1 MHNSFDSIAAILQA
15 LPRIESVLINADQYW
30 AHRPHDSTSRQR
42 PETLPEHVHLVNG
55 YFLELIQQHQL
66 DGVVDKLIASIAHDH
81 FPNQPALELGNLLKR
96 LFVSTVLFHDFGK
109 VNENFQ
115 ANPKKM
121 NNPAFS
127 EIPGL
132 VIETRHAKLGAYLYV
147 YSHFLEISKL
157 AITDQ
162 VEQRSLFYI
171 ALLLSYPIIKH
182 HGSRLLKP
190 DGKGIA
196 FSEAEIKCMAGY
208 IARYGWGHVPKLAG
222 ELFLERNLDNR
233 FFLWTDKIGFDFSIL
248 ALLRLNFSLLTAA
261 DYLATSEYMN
271 QSGIDDFG
279 VLTDELRA
287 KLISA
292 TRSSK
297 SYNADAFHLADDPSW
312 QLANPTER
320 NNETL
325 NALRL
330 EMAVQAIQQ
339 VRKHPNQ
346 RLFYL
351 EAPTGGGKTNVSA
364 LVTAELLRLDPSL
377 NKVFYV
383 FPFTTLITQ
392 THKAL
397 RETWQLDDSQMGL
410 LHSRGGFQPREEVD
424 AGSEGDYGKQWKNQ
438 LANLFAFFPVCLLTH
453 IRFFDILKSN
463 EKDSI
468 YLMHRLA
475 NSVVIIDELQ
485 SYPPKHWDKMLFW
498 LDHYSRAFNIRFVL
512 MSATLPR
519 IDGLNVGL
527 SNPPAFVDLLPS
539 AKDYF
544 RNPNFSD
551 RVHFRFDLLESPGK
565 KNPRTIEFVE
575 LVEAVLGESRSYADA
590 HRGRVFTIIEFIYK
604 KSATEFANLIGGE
617 FFDRVFVL
625 SGTILEP
632 RRREIINFL
641 KREGKRKEPKKIL
654 LITTQVVEAGVDI
667 DMDLGFKNISLID
680 SDEQLAGRVNR
691 NVTKA
696 VCDVFLFKLNEPG
709 ILYKHDDRFDITRD
723 KLTIA
728 DHRAILK
735 TKDFGRLYNQ
745 VLAGRNNLNQK
756 VGIDNFTTKYLPNVR
771 QLDYEAIHKNFQLIE
786 QRNLSVFVPLSLP
799 TIVES
804 EQEGAYEAVFSEAE
818 LGFLIYHKCYF
829 NGDQRVDG
837 SSVWTLYRR
846 LNDLRT
852 MNMTESQVSKKI
864 MQGIL
869 SKFTFSIFYTET
881 LKNELCP
888 RFTGPAE
895 DGFDDYLYLRHH
907 DEVYNYTTGLDQNR
921 FDSSENSIL

>member
-1 MHNSFDSIAAILQA
+1 MLTLLTQFDRA
-15 LPRIESVLINADQYW
+15 LRVDDCLTQHKNYL
-30 AHRPHDSTSRQR
+30 AHRPSTQMAGSVAD
-42 PETLPEHVHLVNG
+42 ETLSEHM
-55 YFLELIQQHQL
+55 
-66 DGVVDKLIASIAHDH
+66 DVVLRLA
-81 FPNQPALELGNLLKR
+81 KR
-96 LFVSTVLFHDFGK
+96 LSVEHGLSPLVDHLIEQLVSTRSEAYQPVLQAYVLDLFVGAIAFHDFGK
-109 VNENFQ
+109 VNEHFQKERMQNSLFQ
-115 ANPKKM
+115 AIYSVLLQ
-121 NNPAFS
+121 PAHGHS
-127 EIPGL
+127 ELSAYIFAVYHL
-132 VIETRHAKLGAYLYV
+132 ERIEQT
-147 YSHFLEISKL
+147 L
-157 AITDQ
+157 ADLPEDER
-162 VEQRSLFYI
+162 VWLSSV
-171 ALLLSYPIIKH
+171 ALLFTNPILLH
-182 HGSRLLKP
+182 HSSRFEPPQSRISRSELLKP
-190 DGKGIA
+190 TGKLKA
-196 FSEAEIKCMAGY
+196 Y
-208 IARYGWGHVPKLAG
+208 LALYQFP
-222 ELFLERNLDNR
+222 EPD
-233 FFLWTDKIGFDFSIL
+233 ISIL
-248 ALLRLNFSLLTAA
+248 YFDEWETTWDTFTEETTDAFPILTLLRLNFSLLTAA

-271 QSGIDDFG
+271 QSGIDDSG
-279 VLTDELRA
+279 ILTDELRVD
-287 KLISA
+287 LISA
-292 TRSSK
+292 TQTSK
-297 SYNADAFHLADDPSW
+297 SYNADAFRLAADPSW
-312 QLANPTER
+312 EPTNPTER

-330 EMAVQAIQQ
+330 EMAVQAIRQ
-339 VRKHPNQ
+339 VRQHPDQ

-410 LHSRGGFQPREEVD
+410 LHSRGGFQQREEVD
-424 AGSEGDYGKQWKNQ
+424 AGSEGNYGKQWKNQ

-485 SYPPKHWDKMLFW
+485 SYSPKHWDKMLFW
-498 LDHYSRAFNIRFVL
+498 LDHYSRTFNIRFVL

-519 IDGLNVGL
+519 IDGLDVGL
-527 SNPPAFVDLLPS
+527 SNPPKFVDLLPN
-539 AKDYF
+539 AKGYF
-544 RNPNFSD
+544 RNPNFSN
-551 RVHFRFDLLESPGK
+551 RVRFRFDLLEAPNGK
-565 KNPRTIEFVE
+565 TRTIEPTE
-575 LVEAVLGESRSYADA
+575 LGTAVLSESRSYADR
-590 HRGRVFTIIEFIYK
+590 HEGRVFTIVEFIYK
-604 KSATEFANLIGGE
+604 KSATEFANQIGST

-641 KREGKRKEPKKIL
+641 KREGNKKQPQKVL

-709 ILYKHDDRFDITRD
+709 VLYKHDDRFEITRE
-723 KLTIA
+723 KMTIA
-728 DHRAILK
+728 DHRAILE

-756 VGIDNFTTKYLPNVR
+756 VGIDNFTTKYLPAIQ
-771 QLDYEAIHKNFQLIE
+771 QLDYESIHKNFQLIE
-786 QRNLSVFVPLSLP
+786 QRNLSVFVPISLP
-799 TIVES
+799 TTVES
-804 EQEGAYEAVFSEAE
+804 EQEEVNEAIFSEAE
-818 LGFLIYHKCYF
+818 LKFLSHHKCYSY
-829 NGDQRVDG
+829 GDNRVDG
-837 SSVWTLYRR
+837 SGVWKLYRQ
-846 LNDLRT
+846 LNDIKT
-852 MNMTESQVSKKI
+852 MGMTESQVSKKI

-895 DGFDDYLYLRHH
+895 DGFEDYLYLRHH
-907 DEVYNYTTGLDQNR
+907 DEVYSYTTGLDQNR
-921 FDSSENSIL
+921 FNSSENSIL

>member
-1 MHNSFDSIAAILQA
+1 MLTLLTQFDLA
-15 LPRIESVLINADQYW
+15 LRVDTCLTEHKNYL
-30 AHRPHDSTSRQR
+30 AHRPSAQLAGSVAN
-42 PETLPEHVHLVNG
+42 ETLSEHM
-55 YFLELIQQHQL
+55 
-66 DGVVDKLIASIAHDH
+66 DVVLRLA
-81 FPNQPALELGNLLKR
+81 KR
-96 LFVSTVLFHDFGK
+96 LSVEHGLSLVVEDLIEQLVSTRPKVHQPLLRAYVLNLFVEAIAFHDFGK
-109 VNENFQ
+109 VNEHFQKERMQNSLFQ
-115 ANPKKM
+115 ATYPALLQPAHGHSELSAYIFAVYHLERIEQTLADLPEDERVWLSAVALLFTNPILLHHSSRFE
-121 NNPAFS
+121 PPQS
-127 EIPGL
+127 RISRSQVL
-132 VIETRHAKLGAYLYV
+132 KLADKLKAYLLLYQFPSPDV
-147 YSHFLEISKL
+147 S
-157 AITDQ
+157 T
-162 VEQRSLFYI
+162 FYFDEWQTI
-171 ALLLSYPIIKH
+171 WDTFTEESTN
-182 HGSRLLKP
+182 
-190 DGKGIA
+190 A
-196 FSEAEIKCMAGY
+196 F
-208 IARYGWGHVPKLAG
+208 P
-222 ELFLERNLDNR
+222 
-233 FFLWTDKIGFDFSIL
+233 IL

-271 QSGIDDFG
+271 QSDVDDFG
-279 VLTDELRA
+279 ILTVELRA

-292 TRSSK
+292 TQTSK
-297 SYNADAFHLADDPSW
+297 SYNAEAFRLAADSSW
-312 QLANPTER
+312 QPANPTER

-330 EMAVQAIQQ
+330 EMAVHATRQ
-339 VRKHPNQ
+339 VRQHPGQ

-351 EAPTGGGKTNVSA
+351 EAPTGGGKTNISA

-397 RETWQLDDSQMGL
+397 RDTWQLDDSQMGL
-410 LHSRGGFQPREEVD
+410 LHSRGGFQQREDVPTE
-424 AGSEGDYGKQWKNQ
+424 SEGDYGRQWKNQ

-519 IDGLNVGL
+519 IDGLDVGL
-527 SNPPAFVDLLPS
+527 SNPPKFVDLLPN

-551 RVHFRFDLLESPGK
+551 RVRFRFDLLEAPNGK
-565 KNPRTIEFVE
+565 ARTIDAVE
-575 LVEAVLGESRSYADA
+575 LGKAVLSESRSYADE
-590 HRGRVFTIIEFIYK
+590 HKGRVFTIVEFIYK
-604 KSATEFANLIGGE
+604 KSATEFAKLIGSE
-617 FFDRVFVL
+617 FFDTVFVL

-641 KREGKRKEPKKIL
+641 KRESKAKHPQKVL

-709 ILYKHDDRFDITRD
+709 ILYKHDDRFDITRE

-728 DHRAILK
+728 DHRAILE

-756 VGIDNFTTKYLPNVR
+756 VGIDNFATKYLPDIQ

-786 QRNLSVFVPLSLP
+786 QRNLSVFVPLLLP
-799 TIVES
+799 VVI
-804 EQEGAYEAVFSEAE
+804 EGEEKKAYEAIFSEAE
-818 LGFLIYHKCYF
+818 LNFLSHHQCYS
-829 NGDQRVDG
+829 NGAKQVDG
-837 SSVWTLYRR
+837 ANVWALYRQ
-846 LNDLRT
+846 LNE
-852 MNMTESQVSKKI
+852 MKMGMTESQVSKKI

-881 LKNELCP
+881 IK
-888 RFTGPAE
+888 RSFTEFTDP
-895 DGFDDYLYLRHH
+895 DKGFDEYLYLVHYNL
-907 DEVYNYTTGLDQNR
+907 VYDYVTGLDQSR

>member
-1 MHNSFDSIAAILQA
+1 MHNSFDSIAAILQT
-15 LPRIESVLINADQYW
+15 LPRIESVLVNADQYW
-30 AHRPHDSTSRQR
+30 AHRPHDSTSLQR

-55 YFLELIQQHQL
+55 YFLELTQQHEL
-66 DGVVDKLIASIAHDH
+66 DEVIDKLIVSIAHDH

-121 NNPAFS
+121 NNPAFT

-132 VIETRHAKLGAYLYV
+132 FIETRHAKLGAYLYV
-147 YSHFLEISKL
+147 YNHFLEISKL

-162 VEQRSLFYI
+162 AEQRSLFYI

-196 FSEAEIKCMAGY
+196 FSEAELKCMAGY
-208 IARYGWGHVPKLAG
+208 IARYGWEHVPKLAG
-222 ELFLERNLDNR
+222 ELFLEKNLDNR
-233 FFLWTDKIGFDFSIL
+233 FFRWADKIGFDFPIL

-271 QSGIDDFG
+271 QSGVDDFG
-279 VLTDELRA
+279 VLTDKLRA
-287 KLISA
+287 KLINA
-292 TRSSK
+292 TQTSK
-297 SYNADAFHLADDPSW
+297 PYNAEAFHLATDANW
-312 QLANPTER
+312 QLTVPTER
-320 NNETL
+320 SNETL

-330 EMAVQAIQQ
+330 EMAVQAIRQ
-339 VRKHPNQ
+339 VRQHPSQ
-346 RLFYL
+346 LLFYL

-397 RETWQLDDSQMGL
+397 RDTWQLDDSQVGL
-410 LHSRGGFQPREEVD
+410 LHSRGGFQQREEVN
-424 AGSEGDYGKQWKNQ
+424 AESEGDYGKQWKNQ

-475 NSVVIIDELQ
+475 NSVVVIDELQ
-485 SYPPKHWDKMLFW
+485 SYSPKHWDKMLFW

-527 SNPPAFVDLLPS
+527 TNPPKFVDLLPN
-539 AKDYF
+539 AKRYF
-544 RNPNFSD
+544 QNPNFSD
-551 RVHFRFDLLESPGK
+551 RVRFRFDLLKAPSGK
-565 KNPRTIEFVE
+565 TRPIEPDE
-575 LVEAVLGESRSYADA
+575 LGKAVLAESQSYADE
-590 HRGRVFTIIEFIYK
+590 HGGRVFTIIEFIYK
-604 KSATEFANLIGGE
+604 KSATKFANQIDSK
-617 FFDRVFVL
+617 FFDQVFVL

-641 KREGKRKEPKKIL
+641 KREGRKKHPQKVL

-691 NVTKA
+691 NVTKD
-696 VCDVFLFKLNEPG
+696 VCNVFLFKLNEPG
-709 ILYKHDDRFDITRD
+709 ILYKHDDRFDITRK

-728 DHRAILK
+728 DHRAILE

-756 VGIDNFTTKYLPNVR
+756 VGIDNFSTKYLPDVQ

-799 TIVES
+799 IMVES
-804 EQEGAYEAVFSEAE
+804 EQEGTHEAIFSEAE
-818 LGFLIYHKCYF
+818 LGFLSHHQCYSAKDKQVR
-829 NGDQRVDG
+829 GTE
-837 SSVWTLYRR
+837 VWTLYRQ
-846 LNDLRT
+846 LND
-852 MNMTESQVSKKI
+852 MKMGMTESQVSKKI
-864 MQGIL
+864 IQGIL

-881 LKNELCP
+881 IKRN
-888 RFTGPAE
+888 FTEFIDP
-895 DGFDDYLYLRHH
+895 DKSFDDYLYLEFHSN
-907 DEVYNYTTGLDQNR
+907 VYNYGNGLDVAA
-921 FDSSENSIL
+921 FGSSENSIL